1 MTLEQAM
8 AEAPVVAILRG
19 LPPEQAAEMGEAL
32 HAAGIRLVE
41 VPLNSP
47 DPLRSIRTLV
57 DTLGDRAVVGAGTVL
72 DVDSVARVAD
82 AGGRIIVA
90 PNTDP
95 VVIEAALARGLD
107 PMPGFATPSDA
118 FVALKAGAVYL
129 KLFPASTYGVAHLK
143 AVKEVLPASAILI
156 PVGGVRPEQFADW
169 WAAGARG
176 FGMGG
181 DLYKAGRSIAETAGR
196 ARAAVEAVKPLVGR
210 AADG

>member
-32 HAAGIRLVE
+32 YAAGIRIIE

-47 DPLRSIRTLV
+47 DPLRSIRTLA

-72 DVDSVARVAD
+72 DAEAVARVAD
-82 AGGRIIVA
+82 AGGRIIVS

-95 VVIEAALARGLD
+95 AVIAAALARGLD

-118 FVALKAGAVYL
+118 FVALGAGAVYL
-129 KLFPASTYGVAHLK
+129 KLFPASTYGVGHLK
-143 AVKEVLPASAILI
+143 AVKEVLPASAILL
-156 PVGGVRPEQFADW
+156 PVGGVKPEVFAAW
-169 WAAGARG
+169 WDAGARG

-181 DLYKAGRSIAETAGR
+181 DLYKAGRSIEETAAR
-196 ARAAVEAVKPLVGR
+196 ARAAIDAVRPLVAQPAGV
-210 AADG
+210 